1 MAKKK
6 IKIIMSWSKCRIEV
20 GKTLEGDLMA
30 TDLYSI
36 GTTNDKSTSLSCQDG
51 DVLEAKGSGGVTVA
65 REEGEPMVQLTTR
78 VKEMD
83 FNTNSF
89 FTGNKV
95 NSQGELEVETLVPSS
110 DFSVKLTPK
119 NIGATGIKA
128 PCCQVS
134 FKPGSSEE
142 EGRWVDITFTI
153 LECEDGIFYRE
164 FIVKD
169 SDWADPKFA
178 PNAATAVAMAA
189 KEEVKVAVPKN

>member
-20 GKTLEGDLMA
+20 GKTGEGDAMA
-30 TDLYSI
+30 SKLYSI

-83 FNTNSF
+83 FNTNAF

-95 NSQGELEVETLVPSS
+95 NSQGELEVETLIPSG

-119 NIGATGIKA
+119 NIGAVGIKV

-142 EGRWVDITFTI
+142 EGRWVDVTFTI

-164 FIVKD
+164 FVVKEA
-169 SDWADPKFA
+169 DWGEPQFP
-178 PNAATAVAMAA
+178 PNAQAAASIASNTSDKAVST
-189 KEEVKVAVPKN
+189 VK